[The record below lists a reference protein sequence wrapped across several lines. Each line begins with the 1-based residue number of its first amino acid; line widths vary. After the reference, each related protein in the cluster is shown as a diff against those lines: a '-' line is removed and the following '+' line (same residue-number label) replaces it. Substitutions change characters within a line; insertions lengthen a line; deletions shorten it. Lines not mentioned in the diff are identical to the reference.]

1 MTVAHSGNTRERR
14 IEEPTNLWIVHPA
27 SRALLPWFVARGVS
41 ANAVSIGGL
50 AIGLSAAAA
59 YHHWAGVAMCVLGLA
74 LTIAWLIADGLDG
87 MVARATGT
95 ASPLGRF
102 LDGLCDHG
110 VFVALYLALA
120 LSIGTTQGWLL
131 ACAAGLAHAIQANIY
146 EGERT
151 RFHKRRDGLPA
162 EPVVPAGN
170 ALLRVYDRFGALIDR
185 SARRFDD
192 ALARSGA
199 PAALADRYMAAA
211 IPPMRL
217 LCLLS
222 ANTRIQALFIA
233 CVAGDPRL
241 FWWFEIVVLTA
252 VLAVG
257 FGWHRIVEA
266 RLIDTPFHDQIF
278 NKDFTRP

>member
-1 MTVAHSGNTRERR
+1 MTVALPGNTRERR

-27 SRALLPWFVARGVS
+27 GRALLPGFIARGVS

-50 AIGLSAAAA
+50 AVGLSAAVA
-59 YHHWAGVAMCVLGLA
+59 YHHWASVAMCVLGLA

-95 ASPLGRF
+95 ASALGRF
-102 LDGLCDHG
+102 LDGVCDHG
-110 VFVALYLALA
+110 VFVALYLSLA
-120 LSIGTTQGWLL
+120 LSIDTTEGWLL
-131 ACAAGLAHAIQANIY
+131 ASGAGLAHAVQANIF

-151 RFHKRRDGLPA
+151 RFHKRRDGVPA
-162 EPVVPAGN
+162 DPVVPAGN
-170 ALLRVYDRFGALIDR
+170 ALLRFYDRFGAVIDR

-192 ALARSGA
+192 ALARSAA
-199 PAALADRYMAAA
+199 PAALADRYVAAA

-241 FWWFEIVVLTA
+241 FWWFEIIVLSA

-257 FGWHRIVEA
+257 FGWHRMAEA
-266 RLIDTPFHDQIF
+266 RLIATPLHDQIS
-278 NKDFTRP
+278 TRT